1 MISSVIV
8 HAVCDVFP
16 HISNGF
22 FTSQGF
28 QYMGSQIALQCRMGY
43 VLQGTGNYTCSK
55 DGKWEG
61 ESSCSKITVALIYLF
76 LLNLLASIVIFEFQ
90 YITNLKNS
98 NCNWALMQSCILT
111 LVSYTINIAIIW
123 FPFVLTVITNKKWS
137 CLYNRKDRLTTALYT
152 CITLIS

>member
-1 MISSVIV
+1 
-8 HAVCDVFP
+8 
-16 HISNGF
+16 
-22 FTSQGF
+22 
-28 QYMGSQIALQCRMGY
+28 MGSQIALQCRMGY

-98 NCNWALMQSCILT
+98 NCN
-111 LVSYTINIAIIW
+111 
-123 FPFVLTVITNKKWS
+123 
-137 CLYNRKDRLTTALYT
+137 
-152 CITLIS
+152 